1 MEDKVN
7 SLTKNYTQDLVNR
20 LKDRVVL
27 TSKWVYKYK
36 RGLNS
41 KILRYKLRQVVRGF
55 EQREGLN
62 YYKTFALVVKLI
74 SYKLLFA
81 IAVVN
86 NLKIK

>member
-7 SLTKNYTQDLVNR
+7 SLTKNYTQDLVNQ

-27 TSKWVYKYK
+27 IGKWVYKYK

-41 KILRYKLRQVVRGF
+41 KILRYKSRQVVRGF
-55 EQREGLN
+55 KQQEGLH
-62 YYKTFALVVKLI
+62 YYKTFTLVIKLI
-74 SYKLLFA
+74 SYKLLFT